1 MQLSVQWNFDE
12 SFYIGVFILL
22 IILSFSFKKYYLMKH
37 RPLFSEFSMHIDR
50 FMIVCYSIYII
61 YLLYTSSSN
70 NCEYFYD
77 CYEGSNNTLLSNSY
91 SIDIDG
97 ECPPLSIFVD
107 LYSDSHRNG
116 RNVPPL
122 KPHKYSTCPDSPYD
136 CCYFPTHCDS
146 CIRGD
151 LSGDYT
157 YSRYLRAPETIF
169 ADGIHPHFGKVNT
182 KITQMDA
189 EGTNCPELNDLLLY
203 YLIDKRRNTFF
214 NFIWMIIVYLIIII
228 IIYCYD
234 KSMYP
239 NYHKSSLYP
248 GYGKSPDWDRA
259 IARGHANQFESDR
272 DEENSEKT
280 SMTLKASA

>member
-1 MQLSVQWNFDE
+1 MKLSVQWNFDE

-22 IILSFSFKKYYLMKH
+22 IILLFSFKKYYLIKH
-37 RPLFSEFSMHIDR
+37 YPLFSVCSMHIDR
-50 FMIVCYSIYII
+50 FMIFCYSIYFI

-91 SIDIDG
+91 SIDINR
-97 ECPPLSIFVD
+97 ECPTLSIFVD

-116 RNVPPL
+116 RNIPPL
-122 KPHKYSTCPDSPYD
+122 NPPDSSTCPDSPYD

-151 LSGDYT
+151 LSGHYT
-157 YSRYLRAPETIF
+157 YSKYLRGPENIF
-169 ADGIHPHFGKVNT
+169 ADGIHPHFGSVNT

-189 EGTNCPELNDLLLY
+189 EGTNCPELNDLLIN
-203 YLIDKRRNTFF
+203 YLIDKRRNTIF
-214 NFIWMIIVYLIIII
+214 NFIWMIIVYLIIIV

-234 KSMYP
+234 KSLYP
-239 NYHKSSLYP
+239 NYHKSPLYP
-248 GYGKSPDWDRA
+248 GYGKSPEWDRA
-259 IARGHANQFESDR
+259 IARGHANQLSDIE
-272 DEENSEKT
+272 EENSEKT
-280 SMTLKASA
+280 NMTLKASA